1 MKMRVQVLLEI
12 EQNRLLEQLATARK
26 VSKSRL
32 IRESIGRYIEDLI
45 PPEEDP
51 SLGIIGLAGKLGL
64 SDLAERHDEHHA
76 QVGEKREQG

>member
-26 VSKSRL
+26 VSKSRF
-32 IRESIGRYIEDLI
+32 IRESIYRYIEDLI

-51 SLGIIGLAGKLGL
+51 ALGIIGLAGKLGL
-64 SDLAERHDEHHA
+64 SDLAERHDKYLA